1 VIKSLSS
8 HEYETK
14 EEILMAVT
22 AAMVKELRDRTG
34 AGMMECK
41 RALVETNGDVDAAVD
56 YLRKSG
62 LAQADKKASRVAA
75 EGKIALSLSAD
86 GKQAVMVE
94 VNCETD
100 FVAKDENF
108 NSFADAV
115 AANALSESPADV
127 EALLGTRIGDETV
140 EQARQALVNK
150 IGENIQVRRI
160 AQVSTDGT
168 IGAYVHGGKIGVLVD
183 LDGGDETLARDL
195 AMHIAALNPE
205 FVSDEEVPAE
215 TLAREKDILVAQA
228 EAEAKNSDKPKPPEI
243 IEKMVTGR
251 LRKYLAGITLLGQ
264 TFVKDGDLTVAK
276 LINQNNASVKG
287 FERLA
292 VGEGIEK
299 KEANF
304 ADEVMQQVTGG

>member
-1 VIKSLSS
+1 
-8 HEYETK
+8 
-14 EEILMAVT
+14 MAVT
-22 AAMVKELRDRTG
+22 AAMVKELRERTG

-41 RALVETNGDVDAAVD
+41 RALVETNGDIDAAID

-75 EGKIALSLSAD
+75 EGKIALSLSEN

-94 VNCETD
+94 LNCETD
-100 FVAKDENF
+100 FVAKDESF
-108 NSFADAV
+108 NAFADAV
-115 AANALSESPADV
+115 AANALSEGPADV
-127 EALLGTRIGDETV
+127 EALLGTRIGAETV
-140 EQARQALVNK
+140 EQARQALVTK
-150 IGENIQVRRI
+150 IGENVQVRRFT
-160 AQVSTDGT
+160 QVSTDGT

-205 FVSDEEVPAE
+205 FVSDDDVPAE
-215 TLAREKDILVAQA
+215 IIAHEKGILIAQA
-228 EAEAKNSDKPKPPEI
+228 ESSGKPAEI

-251 LRKYLAGITLLGQ
+251 LRKHLAGITLLGQ
-264 TFVKDGDLTVAK
+264 TFVKDADLTVGK
-276 LINQNNASVKG
+276 LINQNNASVNG
-287 FERLA
+287 FKRLA
-292 VGEGIEK
+292 VGEGIKK

>member
-1 VIKSLSS
+1 
-8 HEYETK
+8 
-14 EEILMAVT
+14 MAVT

-41 RALVETNGDVDAAVD
+41 KALVETNGDMDAAID

-75 EGKIALSLSAD
+75 EGKIALSQSAD

-100 FVAKDENF
+100 FVAKDESF

-115 AANALSESPADV
+115 AANALSEGPVDV
-127 EALLGTRIGDETV
+127 EALLSTRIGAETV

-150 IGENIQVRRI
+150 IGENVQVRRF

-183 LDGGDETLARDL
+183 LKGGDETLARDL

-205 FVSDEEVPAE
+205 FVSDDEVPAE
-215 TLAREKDILVAQA
+215 IIAHEKDILVAQA
-228 EAEAKNSDKPKPPEI
+228 ESSGKPAEI

-251 LRKYLAGITLLGQ
+251 LRKHLAGITLLGQ
-264 TFVKDGDLTVAK
+264 TFVKDGDLTVGK
-276 LINQNNASVKG
+276 LIDQNNASVNG
-287 FERLA
+287 FKRLA

>member
-1 VIKSLSS
+1 
-8 HEYETK
+8 
-14 EEILMAVT
+14 MAVT

-41 RALVETNGDVDAAVD
+41 KALVETNGDIDAAID

-75 EGKIALSLSAD
+75 EGKIALSLSED

-115 AANALSESPADV
+115 AANALSQGPADV
-127 EALLGTRIGDETV
+127 EALLLTRIGDETV

-150 IGENIQVRRI
+150 IGENVQVRRFARI
-160 AQVSTDGT
+160 ASEGT

-183 LDGGDETLARDL
+183 LSGGDETLARDL

-205 FVSDEEVPAE
+205 YVSDEDVPAE
-215 TLAREKDILVAQA
+215 IIAREKDILVAQA
-228 EAEAKNSDKPKPPEI
+228 ESSGKPADI

-251 LRKYLAGITLLGQ
+251 LRKHLAGITLLGQ
-264 TFVKDGDLTVAK
+264 AFVKDGDLTVGK
-276 LINQNNASVKG
+276 LVNQNNASVNG

>member
-1 VIKSLSS
+1 
-8 HEYETK
+8 
-14 EEILMAVT
+14 MAVT

-41 RALVETNGDVDAAVD
+41 KALVETNGDMDAAID

-62 LAQADKKASRVAA
+62 LAQADKKAGRVAA
-75 EGKIALSLSAD
+75 EGKIVLSLSAD

-100 FVAKDENF
+100 FVAKDANF

-115 AANALSESPADV
+115 AANALSEGPADV
-127 EALLGTRIGDETV
+127 EALLGTRIGAETV

-150 IGENIQVRRI
+150 IGENIQVRRF
-160 AQVSTDGT
+160 ANVSTDGT

-205 FVSDEEVPAE
+205 FVSDEDVPAE
-215 TLAREKDILVAQA
+215 IIAREKDILVAQA
-228 EAEAKNSDKPKPPEI
+228 ESSGKPAEI

-251 LRKYLAGITLLGQ
+251 LRKHLAGITLLGQ
-264 TFVKDGDLTVAK
+264 TFVKDGDLTVGK
-276 LINQNNASVKG
+276 LMTQNNASVRG

-299 KEANF
+299 QESNF
-304 ADEVMQQVTGG
+304 TDEVMQQVTGG

>member
-1 VIKSLSS
+1 
-8 HEYETK
+8 
-14 EEILMAVT
+14 MAVT

-41 RALVETNGDVDAAVD
+41 KALVETNGDIDAAID

-75 EGKIALSLSAD
+75 EGKIALSLSED

-115 AANALSESPADV
+115 AANALSQGPADV
-127 EALLGTRIGDETV
+127 EALLVTRIGDETV

-150 IGENIQVRRI
+150 IGENVQVRRFARI
-160 AQVSTDGT
+160 ASEGT

-183 LDGGDETLARDL
+183 LSGGDETLARDL

-205 FVSDEEVPAE
+205 YVSDEDVPAE
-215 TLAREKDILVAQA
+215 IIAREKDILVAQA
-228 EAEAKNSDKPKPPEI
+228 ESSGKPAEI

-251 LRKYLAGITLLGQ
+251 LRKHLAGITLLGQ
-264 TFVKDGDLTVAK
+264 TFVKDGDLTVGK
-276 LINQNNASVKG
+276 LVNQNNASVNG

>member
-1 VIKSLSS
+1 MKSSPG
-8 HEYETK
+8 YEFETT

-41 RALVETNGDVDAAVD
+41 KALVETNGDIDAAID

-75 EGKIALSLSAD
+75 EGKIALSLSED

-115 AANALSESPADV
+115 AANALSQGPADV
-127 EALLGTRIGDETV
+127 EALLVTRIGDETV

-150 IGENIQVRRI
+150 IGENVQVRRFARI
-160 AQVSTDGT
+160 ASEGT

-183 LDGGDETLARDL
+183 LSGGDETLARDL

-205 FVSDEEVPAE
+205 YVSDEDVPAE
-215 TLAREKDILVAQA
+215 IIAREKDILVAQA
-228 EAEAKNSDKPKPPEI
+228 ESSGKPAEI

-251 LRKYLAGITLLGQ
+251 LRKHLAGITLLGQ
-264 TFVKDGDLTVAK
+264 AFVKDGDLTVGK
-276 LINQNNASVKG
+276 LVIQNNASVNG

>member
-1 VIKSLSS
+1 
-8 HEYETK
+8 
-14 EEILMAVT
+14 MAVT

-41 RALVETNGDVDAAVD
+41 KALVETNGDMDAAID

-100 FVAKDENF
+100 FVAKDANF

-115 AANALSESPADV
+115 AANALSEGPADV
-127 EALLGTRIGDETV
+127 EALLGTRIGAETV

-160 AQVSTDGT
+160 AKVSTDGT

-205 FVSDEEVPAE
+205 FVSDKDVPAE
-215 TLAREKDILVAQA
+215 IIAREKDILVAQA
-228 EAEAKNSDKPKPPEI
+228 ESSGKPAEI

-251 LRKYLAGITLLGQ
+251 LRKHLAGITLLGQ
-264 TFVKDGDLTVAK
+264 TFVKDGDLTVGK
-276 LINQNNASVKG
+276 LMTQNNASVKG

-299 KEANF
+299 RESNF
-304 ADEVMQQVTGG
+304 TDEVMQQVTGG

>member
-1 VIKSLSS
+1 MKSSPG
-8 HEYETK
+8 YEFETT

-41 RALVETNGDVDAAVD
+41 KALVETNGDIDAAID

-75 EGKIALSLSAD
+75 EGKIALSLSED

-115 AANALSESPADV
+115 AANALSQGPADV
-127 EALLGTRIGDETV
+127 EALLVTRIGDETV

-150 IGENIQVRRI
+150 IGENVQVRRFARI
-160 AQVSTDGT
+160 ASEGT

-183 LDGGDETLARDL
+183 LSGGDETLARDL

-205 FVSDEEVPAE
+205 YVSDEDVPAE
-215 TLAREKDILVAQA
+215 IIAREKDILVAQA
-228 EAEAKNSDKPKPPEI
+228 ESSGKPAEI

-251 LRKYLAGITLLGQ
+251 LRKHLAGITLLGQ
-264 TFVKDGDLTVAK
+264 AFVKDGDLTVGK
-276 LINQNNASVKG
+276 LVNQNNASVNG

-304 ADEVMQQVTGG
+304 ADELLQQVTGG